1 MFVHQNLSAKENP
14 FISLT
19 VTGVLGGITFA
30 AMILIIESKDKFEAQ
45 LPILFFNSIDY
56 PELLIVGT
64 AFVSVLFITAT
75 VGQIRVAAGEK
86 NAKNLYTRFLGKL
99 SLVGFYALV
108 VGLLPALIF
117 PFSLI
122 GALFILLMSL
132 GIVFFLALLHS
143 RV

>member
-1 MFVHQNLSAKENP
+1 LDFTRVK
-14 FISLT
+14 
-19 VTGVLGGITFA
+19 
-30 AMILIIESKDKFEAQ
+30 
-45 LPILFFNSIDY
+45 
-56 PELLIVGT
+56 
-64 AFVSVLFITAT
+64 AT
-75 VGQIRVAAGEK
+75 VLQYGRYEHKGNWTAGEK

-132 GIVFFLALLHS
+132 GIVYFLALLYT